1 MSSDP
6 SETAQPRF
14 GHRHCRYCGGLTET
28 RDPTGTHLRCTDCG
42 RELYVNAKPCAET
55 LIIGDRGVLL
65 LRRTIEPFHGYWD
78 IPGGFLEE
86 DELPEDGA
94 RREALEE
101 AELAV
106 EIHGLIGM
114 TLDDYPGEEKL
125 TVLTISYLAEP
136 LGEPRAGDE
145 TGEVGWFAEDAIPE
159 KLAFGHARETIREA
173 FALRRS
179 HRLFSSSSG

>member
-1 MSSDP
+1 MTVEDGGSGR
-6 SETAQPRF
+6 PRF

-28 RDPTGTHLRCTDCG
+28 RDPTGTHLRCTECG
-42 RELYVNAKPCAET
+42 RDLYVNAKPCAET
-55 LIIGDRGVLL
+55 LIIGEQGLLL
-65 LRRTIEPFHGYWD
+65 LRRTIEPFYGYWD

-94 RREALEE
+94 RREAREE

-106 EIHGLIGM
+106 EISGLIGM

-136 LGEPRAGDE
+136 RGEPSAGDE

-173 FALRRS
+173 FALRKKLDGES
-179 HRLFSSSSG
+179 A